1 MPSRGALSLW
11 GGGNQLREA
20 ALGSTW
26 GKGPHRK
33 TRAGSRQ
40 AGPSR
45 PQGLPP
51 HKDELR

>member
-20 ALGSTW
+20 ALGSTG
-26 GKGPHRK
+26 GKGLHR
-33 TRAGSRQ
+33 RQ
-40 AGPSR
+40 VGRPSR
-45 PQGLPP
+45 PQVLHQ